1 MPSPT
6 AVKPDTTES
15 QPFFTPSTAAFHADM
30 TASVVAVQA
39 AAILPGMS
47 ASRRSDT
54 QPPTV
59 VPMIWPAWSPKNRPA
74 APPMAPPMAA
84 PTGPAKA
91 PTIAPSFAPAN
102 MPPIVPARPPTAF
115 PVRWSFSR
123 RVRES
128 SVSES

>member
-1 MPSPT
+1 MSAQPDFTDSQTPRAAPLTSCHPSLTKAT
-6 AVKPDTTES
+6 AVS
-15 QPFFTPSTAAFHADM
+15 H
-30 TASVVAVQA
+30 A

-91 PTIAPSFAPAN
+91 PTSAPSFAPAN

-115 PVRWSFSR
+115 PARWSFSR
-123 RVRES
+123 RVRVS